1 MRGRQ
6 QERLDWLENTLASGG
21 TIHLTEA
28 ARQCRVSTMTIRR
41 DLEASNGRL
50 SLLAG
55 RILLADDPRYAPIYD
70 LNTERDSHVAAKVR
84 MARAAVDLIAPD
96 DTIFIDCGTTLV
108 HLANQL
114 GPDMRLTV
122 VAYALNVINVVQAL
136 PNIRLLVL
144 GGLYHAP
151 SGSFSGDKAA
161 SVIARTGINTAFIS
175 AAGVDPEFG
184 ISCFHFH
191 EVEPKQAALRA
202 AQQSILIADDSK
214 IHQVR
219 PALFARWS
227 DFDLFITSRSA
238 ASDNLSSAPPGG
250 PRVLQV

>member
-21 TIHLTEA
+21 TIHLKEA
-28 ARQCRVSTMTIRR
+28 AQQCRVSTMTIRR
-41 DLEASNGRL
+41 DLEASQGRM

-70 LNTERDSHVAAKVR
+70 LDTERGSHVAAKKR
-84 MARAAVDLIAPD
+84 IARAAVEFIAPD

-114 GPDMRLTV
+114 PPDIRLTV

-136 PNIRLLVL
+136 PNVRLLVL

-151 SGSFSGDKAA
+151 SGSFSGDEAA
-161 SVIARTGINTAFIS
+161 SVMARTGINTAFIS

-202 AQQSILIADDSK
+202 AQQSVLIADDSK
-214 IHQVR
+214 INQVR
-219 PALFARWS
+219 PALFARWA
-227 DFDLFITSRSA
+227 DFDQFITSRSA
-238 ASDNLSSAPPGG
+238 SGDGLLSAASTG
-250 PRVLQV
+250 PQLIQV